1 MIDFSGLQLIPMHLA
16 DLDEVMAIEQA
27 VYSHPWTR
35 KNFDDTISNRD
46 FAWVARHPDGELLGY
61 FVHMVVMDESH
72 LLTIAVKE
80 SVQRQ
85 GLGRFLLQKLIEHAR
100 LMKLKSVLL
109 EVRQS
114 NIRALE
120 LYEAL
125 GFVEIG
131 RRKNYYQLTQ
141 QLREDAL
148 ILHYQI

>member
-100 LMKLKSVLL
+100 LMELKSVLL

-114 NIRALE
+114 NIRALD

>member
-46 FAWVARHPDGELLGY
+46 FAWVARHRDGELLGY

-100 LMKLKSVLL
+100 LMELKSVLL

-114 NIRALE
+114 NIRALD